1 MFNAMML
8 EWYLKPRVEQLNLLG
23 SSFFFFFFGRYLVMI
38 EKVLHKLL
46 QS

>member
-23 SSFFFFFFGRYLVMI
+23 SSFFFGRYLVMI